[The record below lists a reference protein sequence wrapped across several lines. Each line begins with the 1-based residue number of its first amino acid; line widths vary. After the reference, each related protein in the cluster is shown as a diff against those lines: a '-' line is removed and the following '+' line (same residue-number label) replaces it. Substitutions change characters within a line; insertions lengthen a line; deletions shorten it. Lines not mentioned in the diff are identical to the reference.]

1 MVEKRSIILY
11 PFSLI
16 WRFITDIRNF
26 LYDAKIL
33 YSHDFKI
40 PLICVGNLA
49 SGGTGKTPHAGYLID
64 LLKTKFNVAF
74 LSRGYK
80 RKTSGFVMAVPASKV
95 SDIGDE
101 PMQIFRKHPD
111 IIVAVDSNRVRGVNN
126 ILKEKPETEV
136 IILDDVF
143 QHRRITPGFSILLS
157 TYERLMTRDH
167 LLPYGNLRESAHNMA
182 RADIILITKSQ
193 EGLPP
198 IQRRIVAK
206 EISKA
211 PYQNLY
217 FTAVT
222 YKDPLPVFE
231 DTVPD
236 SKIFSGTAD
245 PDKGIVLVTGIADPG
260 PLHDYLQKSFS
271 EIIMMPFGDHHTFTI
286 KNINKIRDAW
296 NILKGPS
303 KYVFT
308 TEKDAVRIR
317 EFINIAEPFRSSFY
331 YVPVDIGF
339 LNGAKEEFDNLIIDY
354 VRKNK
359 RNNRI
364 SESKGIPQP

>member
-1 MVEKRSIILY
+1 MWLFSAGGIKEKQVALY
-11 PFSLI
+11 WPSL
-16 WRFITDIRNF
+16 T
-26 LYDAKIL
+26 
-33 YSHDFKI
+33 
-40 PLICVGNLA
+40 
-49 SGGTGKTPHAGYLID
+49 
-64 LLKTKFNVAF
+64 
-74 LSRGYK
+74 
-80 RKTSGFVMAVPASKV
+80 SKV

-136 IILDDVF
+136 IILDDGF
-143 QHRRITPGFSILLS
+143 QHRRITPGLSILLS

-193 EGLPP
+193 EDLPP

-206 EISKA
+206 EINKA

-222 YKDPLPVFE
+222 YKDPVPVFE

-260 PLHDYLQKSFS
+260 PLHDYLQ
-271 EIIMMPFGDHHTFTI
+271 
-286 KNINKIRDAW
+286 
-296 NILKGPS
+296 
-303 KYVFT
+303 
-308 TEKDAVRIR
+308 EK
-317 EFINIAEPFRSSFY
+317 
-331 YVPVDIGF
+331 
-339 LNGAKEEFDNLIIDY
+339 L
-354 VRKNK
+354 
-359 RNNRI
+359 
-364 SESKGIPQP
+364 Q